1 MKNIKRGL
9 SIAIVAAMVLGMTAC
24 GGSGTADTKEAGS
37 QAEGASGENAAS
49 GDGSEMVVAWW
60 GNQVRNE
67 RTQAILELYSEQ
79 NPGVTFDGQFS
90 EWADYWNKLATA
102 AAGHSMPDIVQM
114 DYKYIQQYVN
124 NDLLVDLTPYIEN
137 GTIDVADCNEDVLN
151 SGKVGDGLY
160 AICNGINAPAL
171 LYNKT
176 ALDEAGIQYD
186 LDSQNAS
193 GDQSACQTVASKFAN
208 DKKDLIL
215 AIATPAA
222 QAVAGAVTDTPV
234 LITAVTDPAESGLV
248 DDNQKP
254 GGNVTGTSDLTPV
267 KEQIDLLKQIL
278 PDAKKVGILYCSAE
292 SNSEIQAQ
300 MAREA
305 IEAAGMTSQDFT
317 VSSSNEIQTVVQ
329 SMVGK
334 VDAIY
339 APTDNTIAAGMT
351 TVGMVA
357 GDNNLPV
364 ICGES
369 GMVDNGGL
377 ATYGIDYYQLGYM
390 TGQQAV
396 RILTEGASPADM
408 PIEYLPVEKCE
419 LTVNEETAATL
430 GIDVSNLK

>member
-1 MKNIKRGL
+1 MKKTSKIMSLVLAG
-9 SIAIVAAMVLGMTAC
+9 AMVLSLGAC
-24 GGSGTADTKEAGS
+24 SGGGTAETTKAELTEAVTAASSEEGTEAASEAGEGAG
-37 QAEGASGENAAS
+37 QTAEGTTYKIGILQLVQHTALDAA
-49 GDGSEMVVAWW
+49 
-60 GNQVRNE
+60 NE
-67 RTQAILELYSEQ
+67 GFIA
-79 NPGVTFDGQFS
+79 
-90 EWADYWNKLATA
+90 
-102 AAGHSMPDIVQM
+102 
-114 DYKYIQQYVN
+114 
-124 NDLLVDLTPYIEN
+124 
-137 GTIDVADCNEDVLN
+137 
-151 SGKVGDGLY
+151 
-160 AICNGINAPAL
+160 
-171 LYNKT
+171 

-193 GDQSACQTVASKFAN
+193 GDQSACQTIASKFAN

>member
-1 MKNIKRGL
+1 MKKTSKIMSLVLAG
-9 SIAIVAAMVLGMTAC
+9 AMVLSMSACSGNKTAE
-24 GGSGTADTKEAGS
+24 TAK
-37 QAEGASGENAAS
+37 AEETTAAASGEAPSEATEAEETKAQDGAQAADDTTYKI
-49 GDGSEMVVAWW
+49 GILQLVQHTALDAANEGFVA
-60 GNQVRNE
+60 
-67 RTQAILELYSEQ
+67 
-79 NPGVTFDGQFS
+79 
-90 EWADYWNKLATA
+90 
-102 AAGHSMPDIVQM
+102 
-114 DYKYIQQYVN
+114 
-124 NDLLVDLTPYIEN
+124 
-137 GTIDVADCNEDVLN
+137 
-151 SGKVGDGLY
+151 
-160 AICNGINAPAL
+160 
-171 LYNKT
+171 
-176 ALDEAGIQYD
+176 ALDEAGIKYD

-267 KEQIDLLKQIL
+267 KEQVELLQKIL
-278 PDAKKVGILYCSAE
+278 PDARKIGILYCSAE

-357 GDNNLPV
+357 GDNKLPV

-396 RILTEGASPADM
+396 KILTEGASPADM
-408 PIEYLPVEKCE
+408 PIEYLPAEKCE
-419 LTVNEETAATL
+419 LTVNEETAQTL
-430 GIDVSNLK
+430 GIDVSGIQ

>member
-1 MKNIKRGL
+1 MKKTSKIMSLVLAG
-9 SIAIVAAMVLGMTAC
+9 AMVLSLGAC
-24 GGSGTADTKEAGS
+24 SGGGTAETTKAELTEAVTAASSEEGTEAASEAGEGAG
-37 QAEGASGENAAS
+37 QTAEGTTYKIGILQLVQHTALDAA
-49 GDGSEMVVAWW
+49 
-60 GNQVRNE
+60 NE
-67 RTQAILELYSEQ
+67 GFIA
-79 NPGVTFDGQFS
+79 
-90 EWADYWNKLATA
+90 
-102 AAGHSMPDIVQM
+102 
-114 DYKYIQQYVN
+114 
-124 NDLLVDLTPYIEN
+124 
-137 GTIDVADCNEDVLN
+137 
-151 SGKVGDGLY
+151 
-160 AICNGINAPAL
+160 
-171 LYNKT
+171 

-234 LITAVTDPAESGLV
+234 LITAVTDLAESGLV